1 VLLVSTHHVLA
12 TNVMRIPS
20 KLGSADLGGPG
31 MDDVGDHYASGN
43 WVVTAGNE
51 AEFMA
56 RWTEFLGWTREA
68 APGLRWA
75 RLIQDAENPRHFIS
89 FASWE
94 SLEALRSWRSLPEF
108 PSKMGAC
115 RALCDD
121 FRGGDYTV
129 VVTV

>member
-1 VLLVSTHHVLA
+1 
-12 TNVMRIPS
+12 
-20 KLGSADLGGPG
+20 
-31 MDDVGDHYASGN
+31 MDNVGDHYASGD

-51 AEFMA
+51 QAFIG

-75 RLIQDAENPRHFIS
+75 RLLQDDKDPRHFVS

-94 SLEALRSWRSLPEF
+94 SLEALGSWRALPEF
-108 PSKMGAC
+108 PSRMGAC

-129 VVTV
+129 AVTV

>member
-1 VLLVSTHHVLA
+1 
-12 TNVMRIPS
+12 
-20 KLGSADLGGPG
+20 
-31 MDDVGDHYASGN
+31 MDNVGDHYASGN
-43 WVVTAGNE
+43 WVVTEGNQ
-51 AEFMA
+51 AEFVA